1 MQEIMAKYEN
11 PKQVDKIA
19 MVNSNLEDV
28 RSSVRSSVRKILTN
42 QVELEDL
49 EQKSMTLRG
58 TNNTTQTMRAS
69 LVRVPTS
76 SKGLCTGA
84 IAKSRS
90 PSSWL

>member
-1 MQEIMAKYEN
+1 MTKYEN

-19 MVNSNLEDV
+19 QVNSNLEDV

-58 TNNTTQTMRAS
+58 KKLTTQTTLINS
-69 LVRVPTS
+69 
-76 SKGLCTGA
+76 
-84 IAKSRS
+84 AKAQMNFRG
-90 PSSWL
+90 